1 MMIGALIPMEWAFF
15 FTACVGLAVLFIVIR
30 KTVFY
35 LSERFSGFGPRFFLC
50 SELAAP
56 GACAMMGVDYS

>member
-1 MMIGALIPMEWAFF
+1 MLIAAMIPMKWALF

-35 LSERFSGFGPRFFLC
+35 LSERFLG
-50 SELAAP
+50 
-56 GACAMMGVDYS
+56 DDK

>member
-15 FTACVGLAVLFIVIR
+15 FTAWVGLAVLFIVIR

-35 LSERFSGFGPRFFLC
+35 LSERFLGKDDR
-50 SELAAP
+50 
-56 GACAMMGVDYS
+56 

>member
-1 MMIGALIPMEWAFF
+1 MMLGAMVPLEWALF

-35 LSERFSGFGPRFFLC
+35 LSEHFL
-50 SELAAP
+50 
-56 GACAMMGVDYS
+56 GKDDR

>member
-1 MMIGALIPMEWAFF
+1 MIIGALISLKWALF

-35 LSERFSGFGPRFFLC
+35 LSERFLGK
-50 SELAAP
+50 
-56 GACAMMGVDYS
+56 DDN

>member
-15 FTACVGLAVLFIVIR
+15 LTACVGLAVLFIVIR

-35 LSERFSGFGPRFFLC
+35 LSERFLGKDDR
-50 SELAAP
+50 
-56 GACAMMGVDYS
+56 

>member
-1 MMIGALIPMEWAFF
+1 MMIGALIPMEWA

-35 LSERFSGFGPRFFLC
+35 LSERFLGKDDR
-50 SELAAP
+50 
-56 GACAMMGVDYS
+56 

>member
-1 MMIGALIPMEWAFF
+1 MIVGALIPMKWALF

-35 LSERFSGFGPRFFLC
+35 LSERFLGKDN
-50 SELAAP
+50 E
-56 GACAMMGVDYS
+56 

>member
-35 LSERFSGFGPRFFLC
+35 LSESFL
-50 SELAAP
+50 
-56 GACAMMGVDYS
+56 GKDDR